1 MRNIKLTLMY
11 DGSFFHGWQLQPGLV
26 TVEGE
31 LRKALFRLLGEEA
44 KPVSCSRTDAGVH
57 ANEFCCNFK
66 TENTRDCE
74 KLLRGLNAVLPS
86 AVAVKGCEEVPFS
99 FHSRY
104 DCVAKEYIYK
114 IWNGKSRNPF
124 YENRAFHYPFLLD
137 CELMDSQAKDF
148 IGTHDFKAFCASG
161 SSVKTTERTVFD
173 CKVQREDELVTFSV
187 KGSGFLYNMV
197 RIMVGTLLSINENKT
212 EPGTIGGIILSGKR
226 ERAGITAEACGLYLN
241 RVFYSKED
249 QLEPK

>member
-31 LRKALFRLLGEEA
+31 MRKALLRLLGEET

-66 TENTRDCE
+66 TESGRECE
-74 KLLRGLNAVLPS
+74 KLLRGLNAVLPPT
-86 AVAVKGCEEVPFS
+86 VAVKKCEEVPLS

-104 DCVAKEYIYK
+104 DCVAKEYIYL
-114 IWNGKSRNPF
+114 IWNGKTRNPF
-124 YENRAFHYPFLLD
+124 YESRALFYPFALD
-137 CELMDSQAKDF
+137 CELLDSQAKDF
-148 IGTHDFKAFCASG
+148 IGTYDFKAFCASG

-173 CKVQREDELVTFSV
+173 CGVKKEGELVTFFV
-187 KGSGFLYNMV
+187 RGSGFLYNMV
-197 RIMVGTLLSINENKT
+197 RIMVGTLLSLNEGKI
-212 EPGTIGGIILSGKR
+212 EHGTIKKIILLKDRGK
-226 ERAGITAEACGLYLN
+226 AGVTAEACGLYLN
-241 RVFYSKED
+241 RVFYGKED
-249 QLEPK
+249 SLES